1 MTQAD
6 TESELVVYSPI
17 DRVSFDNRGMT
28 IIGIPLTYD
37 ECEMVCDALAVVQ
50 KKYFMIFLWSWGD
63 FLAYFEAKHGEKYSQ
78 AINST
83 GLGLQTLANYSWL
96 AKATPKKLRGL
107 PGLGQ
112 SHYEQVVKVKD
123 YEVKRGLLQL
133 ASDEGWSAE
142 PKLAQAVTAL
152 LGPGNEADQHRTGPR
167 PGHAQDELDLARQK
181 QYMLEQQ
188 NIQLQLKQEALNGQI
203 SQAKSLLEPVLLDQV
218 APEERL
224 VNIEKAMSI
233 LRAEPNGEALALVK
247 EIIHLYRQGNM
258 TALVDT
264 LNKLSLLMED

>member
-152 LGPGNEADQHRTGPR
+152 LGPENEAKQQR
-167 PGHAQDELDLARQK
+167 PPPHPGSAQDGLDLALQR

-188 NIQLQLKQEALNGQI
+188 NIQLQLEQDALNSQI
-203 SQAKSLLEPVLLDQV
+203 SQAKSLLEPVLDQV
-218 APEERL
+218 APSARL
-224 VNIEKAMSI
+224 DIKKAI
-233 LRAEPNGEALALVK
+233 GVLRAEPNGEALALVK